1 MRSKGADDRIPH
13 NVSLGRRIKGRRHAL
28 SLSQTA
34 LANAIGVTFQQVQ
47 KYEKGVDAIKTERLV
62 LIAEALITTVSW
74 LLNENR
80 EDTIDTFAALDGA
93 FDIANAYIGMPAEVR
108 GIYVKLGELLANV
121 PQA

>member
-13 NVSLGRRIKGRRHAL
+13 NASLGRRIKGRRHAM
-28 SLSQTA
+28 SLSQTT

-47 KYEKGVDAIKTERLV
+47 KYEKGTDAIKIKRLV
-62 LIAEALITTVSW
+62 LIAEALNTTVSW

-80 EDTIDTFAALDGA
+80 EDTVDTFAALDGA
-93 FDIANAYIGMPAEVR
+93 LDIANAYIGMPIEVR
-108 GIYVKLGELLANV
+108 GVYVKLGELLANV